1 MIEVSV
7 DNRARAAMKRA
18 HEERS
23 QVLRDA
29 WHWLFPSRTP
39 R

>member
-1 MIEVSV
+1 MEAPTTERSRI
-7 DNRARAAMKRA
+7 AMKRA

-23 QVLRDA
+23 LALKAA
-29 WHWLFPSRTP
+29 WHWLFPSRKS